1 MNSNYQNSKIYKI
14 VDNTSDA
21 IYIGSTCKTLEQ
33 RLKQHKNNYKGFK
46 AGKYHFVSSFKI
58 FENNNYKIELVE
70 NYPCNNKQELN
81 LKEGKIIKQFRN
93 DKLNIVN
100 KNIAGQTD
108 KESMAQ
114 NYQNNKNLIHEKH
127 NCLCGGRYTQCHKS
141 QHEKTKKHQNYI
153 NNSKTLINNGTIN
166 ITINIT
172 NPQDLNKLDLLN
184 IVK

>member
-1 MNSNYQNSKIYKI
+1 MNKFENAKIYKI
-14 VDNTSDA
+14 VDNTTDM

-33 RLKQHKNNYKGFK
+33 RLKAHESNYKRFK
-46 AGKYHFVSSFKI
+46 AGKMNYITSFKI
-58 FENNNYKIELVE
+58 FENNNYKIELIKL
-70 NYPCNNKQELN
+70 YPCDTKQELN
-81 LKEGKIIKQFRN
+81 LEEGKTIKQFKN
-93 DKLNIVN
+93 NKLNIVN
-100 KNIAGQTD
+100 KYIAGQTD

-141 QHEKTKKHQNYI
+141 HHEKTQKHQNYI
-153 NNSKTLINNGTIN
+153 NNSKTLINKGDIN

-172 NPQDLNKLDLLN
+172 NPEDLNKLDLLN